1 MEWRMAPPGM
11 AEAAGTVIAGLA
23 AGGHEAYFVGGCLRD
38 ELLGRP
44 VHDIDITTS
53 ALPEEVMALFPRCVP
68 TGLAHGTITVLQEG
82 YSLEVTTYRT
92 ESGYAD
98 HRRPEHVVFVR
109 DVREDLRRRDF
120 TINAICC
127 GLDGGRIDPF
137 GGERDLKLRVIR
149 CVGEAEERFEEDALR
164 MLRCVR
170 FASVLDF
177 AIAKNT
183 WRGLLRQ
190 RDKLAHI
197 AVERVRAEVERIL
210 EGPHPQRGLGLL
222 LRSGLLPRGKAPFPW
237 TGRDLAAAAACLAGL
252 GNLESAR
259 LRWAL
264 LLHALGSSAAS
275 ADELLR
281 AWTFP
286 GATRTGVVAVLRV
299 REAWDAALSSARPE
313 ASGAG
318 ELLRRRWIAAV
329 LGHGQSAAEGWLT
342 LLEAAGADAAPA
354 VGAGARSPATAAI
367 ARGTS
372 ADVHD
377 FLADAPATSDDV
389 PATVEPS
396 TAEDVPVA
404 YAAAPAT
411 SAAVPEAPTMAS
423 SIPPVTTS
431 LLRSWTAEIKVRTL
445 AELAVSG
452 HEVTAALEKR
462 PGPWLGVL
470 LHQLLLAVAAGDL
483 ANDTQLLL
491 QAAQRM
497 DSDE

>member
-1 MEWRMAPPGM
+1 M
-11 AEAAGTVIAGLA
+11 
-23 AGGHEAYFVGGCLRD
+23 
-38 ELLGRP
+38 
-44 VHDIDITTS
+44 
-53 ALPEEVMALFPRCVP
+53 
-68 TGLAHGTITVLQEG
+68 
-82 YSLEVTTYRT
+82 
-92 ESGYAD
+92 
-98 HRRPEHVVFVR
+98 
-109 DVREDLRRRDF
+109 
-120 TINAICC
+120 
-127 GLDGGRIDPF
+127 
-137 GGERDLKLRVIR
+137 IR

-237 TGRDLAAAAACLAGL
+237 TGRDLAAAAARLAGL

-318 ELLRRRWIAAV
+318 ERLRRRWIAAV

-342 LLEAAGADAAPA
+342 LLEAAGADAASA
-354 VGAGARSPATAAI
+354 VSAGARVPAADVPVTAA
-367 ARGTS
+367 
-372 ADVHD
+372 V
-377 FLADAPATSDDV
+377 APA
-389 PATVEPS
+389 
-396 TAEDVPVA
+396 TAEDVP
-404 YAAAPAT
+404 AADAGAPARSSGVPATTAPVAPAT
-411 SAAVPEAPTMAS
+411 SAAVPDAPTMAS
-423 SIPPVTTS
+423 SIPSVTTS
-431 LLRSWTAEIKVRTL
+431 LLRSWTAEMPIRIL

-470 LHQLLLAVAAGDL
+470 LNQLLLAVAAGDL
-483 ANDTQLLL
+483 ANDNQLLL

-497 DSDE
+497 DRNE

>member
-11 AEAAGTVIAGLA
+11 AEAAGTVVAGLL

-127 GLDGGRIDPF
+127 GLDGERIDPF
-137 GGERDLKLRVIR
+137 GGEQDLKLRLIR

-237 TGRDLAAAAACLAGL
+237 TGRDLAAAAARLAGL

-318 ELLRRRWIAAV
+318 ERLRRVWIAAV

-354 VGAGARSPATAAI
+354 TGAGATSPAAAVPATAAV
-367 ARGTS
+367 APAAT
-372 ADVHD
+372 ACV
-377 FLADAPATSDDV
+377 LVADAG
-389 PATVEPS
+389 
-396 TAEDVPVA
+396 
-404 YAAAPAT
+404 APAT
-411 SAAVPEAPTMAS
+411 SADVPDAPAMAAS
-423 SIPPVTTS
+423 SFPPVTTH
-431 LLRSWTAEIKVRTL
+431 LLRSWTAEMPIRTL

-452 HEVTAALEKR
+452 HEVTAVLEKR

-483 ANDTQLLL
+483 ANDNQLLL
-491 QAAQRM
+491 EAAQRM
-497 DSDE
+497 DRDE